1 MPGALST
8 ISEAQTRGV
17 SSWEFA
23 ADTQTY
29 GGIDTARYVW

>member
-1 MPGALST
+1 MPSAFST

-17 SSWEFA
+17 SRWEFA
-23 ADTQTY
+23 AHTQTY